1 MAKLTKAEK
10 KWLDE
15 FQEVLN
21 RCPSKRLG
29 FYTIGDYQV
38 VVYDRSKESKING
51 LLESGDATD
60 WCAGVAKAGADFGE
74 GLDFPAQVHSTA
86 G

>member
-15 FQEVLN
+15 LQEVLN
-21 RCPSKRLG
+21 RCPSKNLG
-29 FYTIGDYQV
+29 FYTIGDPSLH
-38 VVYDRSKESKING
+38 VYDLRKEQQIDDYMDRHNHDFCHAVKV
-51 LLESGDATD
+51 LDAGHCD
-60 WCAGVAKAGADFGE
+60 
-74 GLDFPAQVHSTA
+74 LDFPAQVHSTA

>member
-15 FQEVLN
+15 LQEVLN
-21 RCPSKRLG
+21 RCPSKNLG
-29 FYTIGDYQV
+29 FYTIGDPRLH
-38 VVYDRSKESKING
+38 VYDLRKEQQIDDHMDRHNHDFCHAAKVV
-51 LLESGDATD
+51 DAD
-60 WCAGVAKAGADFGE
+60 HCDLW
-74 GLDFPAQVHSTA
+74 FPAQVHSTA